1 MKEKRDRSGRGRS
14 PHGAL
19 ERAELPE
26 GRGQARER
34 NTDRT
39 SAAQT
44 QLPLQAAAQVQKS
57 FGARESGGPG
67 TLYLVATPIGNLEDM
82 TFRAIRTLKEADLIA
97 AEDTRQTRKLLT
109 HFDISTRLVSYHEH
123 NKRAS
128 GPELVRL
135 LAEGTTI
142 ALVSDAGMPAIS
154 DPGADL
160 AAAAAEQGIPVVPI
174 PGANAALSSLIV
186 SGLPTERF
194 LFAGFP
200 PRDRK
205 GIESFL
211 ARLDREEATL
221 LLYESPHRL
230 KKTVE
235 AVAERWSGRRIAV
248 VRELTKRH
256 EEIVRGTAEACLQYI
271 EAHPPLGECCLVI
284 EGADPSAA
292 LSADP
297 SEAWWFE
304 LTTAEHVARY
314 EAQNGENRKE
324 AMRLAARDLGLSR
337 REVYQMLL
345 EEEKDPSAD

>member
-1 MKEKRDRSGRGRS
+1 MREKR
-14 PHGAL
+14 
-19 ERAELPE
+19 ERHAQKLKQAADSTGNE
-26 GRGQARER
+26 QAREANAVVHTE
-34 NTDRT
+34 NTGT
-39 SAAQT
+39 E
-44 QLPLQAAAQVQKS
+44 AQVQKS
-57 FGARESGGPG
+57 FGARAAGGPG

-82 TFRAIRTLKEADLIA
+82 TFRAVRMLKEADLIA

-135 LAEGTTI
+135 LAEGSTI

-160 AAAAAEQGIPVVPI
+160 AAAAAAEGIPVVPI

-186 SGLPTERF
+186 SGLPTDRF

-205 GIESFL
+205 GMEAFL
-211 ARLDREEATL
+211 SRMDREEATL

-235 AVAERWSGRRIAV
+235 AVAERWSGRRMAV
-248 VRELTKRH
+248 VRELTKSTR
-256 EEIVRGTAEACLQYI
+256 RSCEAR
-271 EAHPPLGECCLVI
+271 PKLVCN
-284 EGADPSAA
+284 
-292 LSADP
+292 
-297 SEAWWFE
+297 
-304 LTTAEHVARY
+304 T
-314 EAQNGENRKE
+314 
-324 AMRLAARDLGLSR
+324 
-337 REVYQMLL
+337 
-345 EEEKDPSAD
+345 